1 MQRRTVKSASR
12 AFEVL
17 ELFADLRRPLRLN
30 EIHSALGYPQS
41 STTTLLKSM
50 VMSGYLNYS
59 RNSRTYLPT
68 TQVSALG
75 NWLTGHIVADPAY
88 RTLVERLQRITNE
101 TVGLATEND
110 LYIQYVLFR
119 EPAHPFK
126 SVPREGVMRPMI
138 DSAAGLALLSQMSD
152 RQIEKIFRYS
162 HYYRMG
168 DCEVTRL
175 DQLMQDIR
183 WIRHIG
189 YAHHEN
195 RPDPGLS
202 AIAMPLGQTMY
213 GVRLAIGVGG
223 LVDRIA
229 RAKTDIVKAMRE
241 EVTAFHLANAHAFD
255 KPAEHDAADPEG
267 QEGQDDDAA
276 D

>member
-1 MQRRTVKSASR
+1 MRRRTVKSASR

-30 EIHSALGYPQS
+30 EIHTALGYPQS

-59 RNSRTYLPT
+59 RHSRTYLPT

-75 NWLTGHIVADPAY
+75 NWLTGHIVAAPAY

-119 EPAHPFK
+119 EPAHDFK

-162 HYYRMG
+162 HYYRMNDG
-168 DCEVTRL
+168 EVPRL
-175 DQLMQDIR
+175 EQLMQDIR
-183 WIRHIG
+183 WIRQIG

-229 RAKTDIVKAMRE
+229 RAKTDIVKALRE
-241 EVTAFHLANAHAFD
+241 EVSAFHLANAHAFN
-255 KPAEHDAADPEG
+255 KPAGHDVAD
-267 QEGQDDDAA
+267 QNDDEAQ
-276 D
+276 

>member
-1 MQRRTVKSASR
+1 MRRRTVKSASR

-30 EIHSALGYPQS
+30 EIHTALGYPQS

-59 RNSRTYLPT
+59 RHSRTYLPT

-88 RTLVERLQRITNE
+88 RDLVEGLQRITDE

-119 EPAHPFK
+119 EPSHDFK

-138 DSAAGLALLSQMSD
+138 DSAAGLALLSQMKD

-168 DCEVTRL
+168 EGEAHSL
-175 DQLMQDIR
+175 DHLMQDIR
-183 WIRHIG
+183 WIRQIG

-229 RAKTDIVKAMRE
+229 KAKSDIVRAMRE
-241 EVTAFHLANAHAFD
+241 QVSAFHLANRDAFQKPSD
-255 KPAEHDAADPEG
+255 PAEI
-267 QEGQDDDAA
+267 DDEDG
-276 D
+276 DQSDQPD

>member
-1 MQRRTVKSASR
+1 MRRRTVKSASR

-17 ELFADLRRPLRLN
+17 ELFAELRRPLRLN
-30 EIHSALGYPQS
+30 EIHTALGYPQS

-59 RNSRTYLPT
+59 RHSRTYLPT

-119 EPAHPFK
+119 EPSHEFK

-162 HYYRMG
+162 HYYRMNDG
-168 DCEVTRL
+168 EAHRL
-175 DQLMQDIR
+175 EGLMQDIR
-183 WIRHIG
+183 WIRQIG
-189 YAHHEN
+189 YAHHETRPRPLGDRDAA
-195 RPDPGLS
+195 RPDDVRRPVGDRRRRLGRSDRESQNRHRQGSARGSRRLS
-202 AIAMPLGQTMY
+202 LRQRPCFQQT
-213 GVRLAIGVGG
+213 R
-223 LVDRIA
+223 
-229 RAKTDIVKAMRE
+229 RA
-241 EVTAFHLANAHAFD
+241 
-255 KPAEHDAADPEG
+255 
-267 QEGQDDDAA
+267 
-276 D
+276 